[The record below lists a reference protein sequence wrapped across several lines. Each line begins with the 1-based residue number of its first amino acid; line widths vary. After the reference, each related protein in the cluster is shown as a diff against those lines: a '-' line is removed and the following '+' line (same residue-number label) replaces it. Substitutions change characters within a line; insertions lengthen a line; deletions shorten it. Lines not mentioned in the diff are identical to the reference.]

1 MQYVLGKNEDEDEE
15 VEVVKVTGNEMYYYG
30 EINNENTLEFVE
42 KFKRLEQNLLRISA
56 EILNY
61 EPEIRVHI
69 CSEGGD
75 LFCGFSLM
83 NLLEKS
89 RVRVVTIAQGA
100 CCSAAT
106 FMLLGGA
113 ERRIARN
120 AYILIHQLSSG
131 MWGKYEE
138 MKDEIRT
145 CEKFM
150 KMIRATYMN
159 KTKIPEKKL
168 DRLMKRDIYLEPSKA
183 IKHSIVHA
191 YD

>member
-1 MQYVLGKNEDEDEE
+1 MLVLNGNHEEEEE
-15 VEVVKVTGNEMYYYG
+15 VEVVKVIGNEMFYYG

-42 KFKRLEQNLLRISA
+42 KFKRVEQQLLKISA

-61 EPEIRVHI
+61 EPEVRVNI

-106 FMLLGGA
+106 FMLLGGQ
-113 ERRIARN
+113 ERRIAKN
-120 AYILIHQLSSG
+120 AYLLIHQLSSG

-138 MKDEIRT
+138 MKDEMKT

-150 KMIRATYMN
+150 KMIRNVY
-159 KTKIPEKKL
+159 KTKTTIPDKKL
-168 DRLMKRDIYLEPSKA
+168 DKLMKRDIYLEPAKA
-183 IKHSIVHA
+183 LRHSIVHA

>member
-1 MQYVLGKNEDEDEE
+1 MLVLNGNHESEEEE
-15 VEVVKVTGNEMYYYG
+15 VEVVKVIGNEMFYYG

-42 KFKRLEQNLLRISA
+42 KFKKLEQHLLRISA

-106 FMLLGGA
+106 FMLLGGQ
-113 ERRIARN
+113 ERRIAKN
-120 AYILIHQLSSG
+120 AYLLIHQLSSG

-138 MKDEIRT
+138 MKDEMKT

-150 KMIRATYMN
+150 KMIRNVY
-159 KTKIPEKKL
+159 KTKTTIPDKKL
-168 DRLMKRDIYLEPSKA
+168 DRLMKRDIYLEPAKA
-183 IKHSIVHA
+183 LKHSIVHA

>member
-1 MQYVLGKNEDEDEE
+1 MQYVLGKNEDEEE
-15 VEVVKVTGNEMYYYG
+15 ELEVVKVTGNEMYYYG

-42 KFKRLEQNLLRISA
+42 KFKKLEQHLLRISA

-61 EPEIRVHI
+61 EPEIRLHI

-83 NLLEKS
+83 NLLDKS

-106 FMLLGGA
+106 FMLLSGQ
-113 ERRIARN
+113 ERRIAKN
-120 AYILIHQLSSG
+120 AYLLIHQLSSG

-138 MKDEIRT
+138 MKDQMKT

-150 KMIRATYMN
+150 KMIRNVY
-159 KTKIPEKKL
+159 KTKTTIPDKKL
-168 DRLMKRDIYLEPSKA
+168 DRLMKRDIYLEPAKA
-183 IKHSIVHA
+183 LKHSI
-191 YD
+191 

>member
-1 MQYVLGKNEDEDEE
+1 
-15 VEVVKVTGNEMYYYG
+15 
-30 EINNENTLEFVE
+30 
-42 KFKRLEQNLLRISA
+42 
-56 EILNY
+56 
-61 EPEIRVHI
+61 
-69 CSEGGD
+69 
-75 LFCGFSLM
+75 
-83 NLLEKS
+83 
-89 RVRVVTIAQGA
+89 
-100 CCSAAT
+100 
-106 FMLLGGA
+106 MLLGGM

-150 KMIRATYMN
+150 KMIRGTYLT

>member
-1 MQYVLGKNEDEDEE
+1 MQYVSGKNEDDDEE
-15 VEVVKVTGNEMYYYG
+15 FDVVKVTGNEMYYYG

-42 KFKRLEQNLLRISA
+42 KFKKLEQQLLRISA

-113 ERRIARN
+113 KRHIARN

-150 KMIRATYMN
+150 KMIRQTYMS
-159 KTKIPEKKL
+159 KTDIPEKKL

>member
-1 MQYVLGKNEDEDEE
+1 MLVLNGNHEAEEEE
-15 VEVVKVTGNEMYYYG
+15 VEVVKVIGNEMFYYG

-42 KFKRLEQNLLRISA
+42 KFKRVEQQLLKISA

-61 EPEIRVHI
+61 DPEVRVNI

-106 FMLLGGA
+106 FMLLGGR
-113 ERRIARN
+113 ERRIAKN
-120 AYILIHQLSSG
+120 AYLLIHQLSSG

-138 MKDEIRT
+138 MKDEMKT

-150 KMIRATYMN
+150 KMIRNVY
-159 KTKIPEKKL
+159 KTKTTIPDKKL
-168 DRLMKRDIYLEPSKA
+168 DRLMKRDIYLEASKA
-183 IKHSIVHA
+183 LKHSIVHA

>member
-1 MQYVLGKNEDEDEE
+1 MLVLNGNHESEEEE
-15 VEVVKVTGNEMYYYG
+15 VEVVKVIGNEMFYYG

-42 KFKRLEQNLLRISA
+42 KFKRVEQQLLKISA

-61 EPEIRVHI
+61 EPEVRVNI

-106 FMLLGGA
+106 FMLLGGQ
-113 ERRIARN
+113 ERRIAKN
-120 AYILIHQLSSG
+120 AYLLIHQLSSG

-138 MKDEIRT
+138 MKDEMKT

-150 KMIRATYMN
+150 KMIRNVY
-159 KTKIPEKKL
+159 KTKTTIPDKKL
-168 DRLMKRDIYLEPSKA
+168 DRLMKRDIYLEPAKA
-183 IKHSIVHA
+183 LKHSIVHA

>member
-1 MQYVLGKNEDEDEE
+1 MLVLNGNHESEEEE
-15 VEVVKVTGNEMYYYG
+15 VEVVKVIGNEMFYYG

-42 KFKRLEQNLLRISA
+42 KFKRVEQQLLKISA

-61 EPEIRVHI
+61 EPEVRVNI

-113 ERRIARN
+113 ERRIAKN
-120 AYILIHQLSSG
+120 AYLLIHQLSSG

-138 MKDEIRT
+138 MKDQMKT

-150 KMIRATYMN
+150 KMIRNVY
-159 KTKIPEKKL
+159 KTKTTIPDKKL
-168 DRLMKRDIYLEPSKA
+168 DRLMKRDIYLEPAKA
-183 IKHSIVHA
+183 LKHSIVHA

>member
-1 MQYVLGKNEDEDEE
+1 MLVLNGNHEEEEE
-15 VEVVKVTGNEMYYYG
+15 VEVVKVIGNEMFYYG

-42 KFKRLEQNLLRISA
+42 KFKRVEQQLLKISA

-61 EPEIRVHI
+61 DPEVRVNI

-106 FMLLGGA
+106 FMLLGGQ
-113 ERRIARN
+113 ERRIAKN
-120 AYILIHQLSSG
+120 AYLLIHQLSSG

-138 MKDEIRT
+138 MKDEMKT

-150 KMIRATYMN
+150 KMIRNVY
-159 KTKIPEKKL
+159 KTKTTIPDKKL
-168 DRLMKRDIYLEPSKA
+168 DRLMKRDIYLEPAKA
-183 IKHSIVHA
+183 LKHSIVHA

>member
-1 MQYVLGKNEDEDEE
+1 MLVLNGNHEEEEE
-15 VEVVKVTGNEMYYYG
+15 VEVVKVIGNEMFYYG

-42 KFKRLEQNLLRISA
+42 KFKRVEQQLLKISA

-61 EPEIRVHI
+61 DPEVRVNI

-106 FMLLGGA
+106 FMLLGGK
-113 ERRIARN
+113 ERRIAKN
-120 AYILIHQLSSG
+120 AYLLIHQLSSG

-138 MKDEIRT
+138 MKDEMKT

-150 KMIRATYMN
+150 KMIRNVY
-159 KTKIPEKKL
+159 KTKTTIPDKKL
-168 DRLMKRDIYLEPSKA
+168 DRLMKRDIYLEPAKA
-183 IKHSIVHA
+183 LKHSIVHA

>member
-1 MQYVLGKNEDEDEE
+1 MLVLNGNHESEEEE
-15 VEVVKVTGNEMYYYG
+15 VEVVKVIGNEMFYYG

-42 KFKRLEQNLLRISA
+42 KFKRVEQQLLKISA

-61 EPEIRVHI
+61 EPEVRVNI

-106 FMLLGGA
+106 FMLLGGR
-113 ERRIARN
+113 ERRIAKN
-120 AYILIHQLSSG
+120 AYLLIHQLSSG

-138 MKDEIRT
+138 MKDEMKT

-150 KMIRATYMN
+150 KMIRNVY
-159 KTKIPEKKL
+159 KTKTTIPDKKL
-168 DRLMKRDIYLEPSKA
+168 DRLMKRDIYLEPAKA
-183 IKHSIVHA
+183 LKHSIVHA